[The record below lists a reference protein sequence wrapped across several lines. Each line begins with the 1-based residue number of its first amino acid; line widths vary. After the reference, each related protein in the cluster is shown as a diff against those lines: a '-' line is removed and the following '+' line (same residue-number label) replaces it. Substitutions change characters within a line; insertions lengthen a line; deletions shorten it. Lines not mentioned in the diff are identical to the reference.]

1 MEGSVVEI
9 QSQTKALDEVVE
21 AKKDHYAEYL
31 AKVNETNDVQATE
44 DICNSRGVL
53 LVKAGARIDQSVAGR
68 ILQHKLIK
76 PLEDQVALKDQV
88 DGDKLAG
95 HFALLARR
103 FTDIARINR
112 ALNFEAEFKT
122 LIHFPAVSSCLCQ
135 KITVLM
141 ERLPEH
147 FEAGLFGG
155 WLGALVAREM
165 RLGKEQV
172 RAAFFAG
179 LTRDLGFL
187 HIDPAI
193 VYKQG
198 SLTAEEWR
206 AIMSHVLVANLFLSN
221 LSCVTD
227 EVVTAVIQHHER
239 YDGTGYPM
247 GQSGTQLSILGNII
261 GLVDTL
267 QALRMKQFAK
277 RGRNLMDARP
287 YLQLNVAKHSVPVY
301 ETMMRILKKSGLQM
315 TRSQGEELAIVA
327 GRLQNQLVT
336 LQKVLPVL
344 EQLVKLSS
352 ELPKLN
358 KQGRS
363 SSVVAT
369 NVLDMIQRSG
379 LNQNELIDWAR
390 GVEND
395 PQESDVEEINELEL
409 LANELIWQL
418 NSVYRTC
425 RQFCDEQGT
434 SSAAMKEIE
443 TQCTALGQLLGNI

>member
-1 MEGSVVEI
+1 MEGSAVEI
-9 QSQTKALDEVVE
+9 PCQADPSDGLAE
-21 AKKDHYAEYL
+21 AKQDHYAEYL

-53 LVKAGARIDQSVAGR
+53 LVKAGARIDQGVAER

-76 PLEDQVALKDQV
+76 PLEDQVALKDQI

-103 FTDIARINR
+103 FSDIARINR
-112 ALNFEAEFKT
+112 SLNFEAEFKT

-165 RLGKEQV
+165 RLGKDQI

-198 SLTAEEWR
+198 ALTAEEWR

-221 LSCVTD
+221 LSCVTQ
-227 EVVTAVIQHHER
+227 EVVTAVVEHHER
-239 YDGTGYPM
+239 YDGTGYPT
-247 GQSGTQLSILGNII
+247 GRSGTQLSTLGNII

-287 YLQLNVAKHSVPVY
+287 YLQLNVGKHSVPVY
-301 ETMMRILKKSGLQM
+301 EAMMKILKKSGLQM
-315 TRSQGEELAIVA
+315 TRTQGDELAIVA
-327 GRLQNQLVT
+327 ARLQDRLVT

-344 EQLVKLSS
+344 EQLIKLSS
-352 ELPKLN
+352 ELPRLN

-379 LNQNELIDWAR
+379 LNQDELIDWAR

-395 PQESDVEEINELEL
+395 PQTSDVDEINEMEL

-418 NSVYRTC
+418 NSVHRAC
-425 RQFCDEQGT
+425 RQFCEEQGT
-434 SSAAMKEIE
+434 NSAAMVRIE
-443 TQCTALGQLLGNI
+443 AQCKLLGSLLSPG